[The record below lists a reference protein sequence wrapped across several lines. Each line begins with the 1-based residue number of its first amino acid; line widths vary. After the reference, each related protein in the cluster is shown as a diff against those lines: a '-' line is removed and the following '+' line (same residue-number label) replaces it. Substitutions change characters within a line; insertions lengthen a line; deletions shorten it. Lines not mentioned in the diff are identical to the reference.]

1 MFIGKSYSEYVTA
14 FLSPDLIL
22 LMKSETALV
31 LIGLQEIRREK
42 KSDYY
47 LRNMEPLIERA
58 IYLVQYAREMG
69 YKVIFVKHY
78 ENEGPF
84 TPESELSQ
92 RIDDLPPHEND
103 TVIEKHKISSFYET
117 NLAESLKGIKN
128 IVVAGIPTNLCV
140 RMFVEESYD
149 RGFNIVLIED
159 ICQTYNDKLQDFT
172 LDDLNESRPELDI
185 VRLDQFLS

>member
-1 MFIGKSYSEYVTA
+1 
-14 FLSPDLIL
+14 
-22 LMKSETALV
+22 MKSETALV

-42 KSDYY
+42 NSEYY

-58 IYLVQYAREMG
+58 TYLVQYAREMG
-69 YKVIFVKHY
+69 YKIIFIQQH

-84 TPESELSQ
+84 APDNELSQ
-92 RIDDLPPHEND
+92 RIEDIPLQEND
-103 TVIEKHKISSFYET
+103 IIIKKYKISSFYET
-117 NLAESLKGIKN
+117 HLVEHLKGIQN

-140 RMFVEESYD
+140 RMFVEEAYD
-149 RGFNIVLIED
+149 REFNLVLIED

-185 VRLDQFLS
+185 VRLDQFFV